1 MTVYNAI
8 AWMTSPSRN
17 MNLNPLFVRLLLLGL
32 VVWLAA
38 AAAVSAQPLL
48 LTGATV
54 HSVTG
59 APLSPGQVL
68 IKNGRIAAV
77 GVHLSAPAATV
88 VDLSGQHLY
97 PGLIALNTVLGLTEI
112 SAVRATEDTTEV
124 GDYTPE
130 VQSWIAVNPDSE
142 LIPVAR
148 ANGIAYFE
156 PAPHG
161 GIVAGQS
168 ALLATD
174 GWGVEQMAVR
184 KPVALHLYWP
194 AMDLE
199 VRDRPPS
206 GTKVKNLEQQARE
219 RYAKLRDLVA
229 FFDDARAYAQAKAA
243 AAKGQASAPA
253 VIPAWESMLPY
264 VEGRLPV
271 VVHAD
276 TVRQL
281 RAVLAWASTNQ
292 FQIIL
297 AGGRE
302 ATRVADLLA
311 AAKIPVIYP
320 HTFTQPF
327 RDIDPYDAPFAT
339 PETLRRAGIKVVFSL
354 GSDSFN
360 APLIKN
366 LPYAAAQAVAFGLP
380 RDEALKALTL
390 YPAQI
395 AGVADRLGS
404 IEPGKEASLFAA
416 DGDILDIRSQVTRM
430 WIAGAEV
437 SLENRHTRLYRKYQ
451 ARPRPVLR

>member
-1 MTVYNAI
+1 MKLLTLPA
-8 AWMTSPSRN
+8 
-17 MNLNPLFVRLLLLGL
+17 PLCLLS
-32 VVWLAA
+32 LAA
-38 AAAVSAQPLL
+38 ALAANASGQPLL

-54 HSVTG
+54 HPVT
-59 APLSPGQVL
+59 APPLSPGQVL
-68 IKNGRIAAV
+68 IQAGKIAAV
-77 GVHLSAPAATV
+77 GTNLDAPGATII
-88 VDLSGQHLY
+88 DLSGQHLY

-148 ANGIAYFE
+148 ANGVAYFE

-161 GIVAGQS
+161 GVVAGQS

-174 GWGVEQMAVR
+174 GWGIEQMAIR
-184 KPVALHLYWP
+184 KPVALHVFWP
-194 AMDLE
+194 AMDLDL
-199 VRDRPPS
+199 RARPAAK
-206 GTKVKNLEQQARE
+206 TKLKPLEDQARE
-219 RYAKLRDLVA
+219 RQAKLRDLME
-229 FFDDARAYAQAKAA
+229 FFEEAKAYARAKTA
-243 AAKGQASAPA
+243 AAKGQASLPP
-253 VIPAWESMLPY
+253 VIPAWEAMLPY

-276 TVRQL
+276 TARQI
-281 RAVLAWASTNQ
+281 RAVLAWAGTNSYQ
-292 FQIIL
+292 LIL

-302 ATRVADLLA
+302 SARVADLIA
-311 AAKIPVIYP
+311 AAKIPVIYT

-327 RDIDPYDAPFAT
+327 RDTDAYDTPFAT
-339 PETLRRAGIKVVFSL
+339 PEVLRRAGVKIAFSI

-380 RDEALKALTL
+380 REEALKAITL
-390 YPAQI
+390 HPAQLGGI
-395 AGVADRLGS
+395 ADRLGS
-404 IEPGKEASLFAA
+404 IEAGKDASLFAA
-416 DGDILDIRSQVTRM
+416 TGDILDIRSRVTRM

-437 SLENRHTRLYRKYQ
+437 SLENRHTRLYQKYQ
-451 ARPRPVLR
+451 ARPKPSSP

>member
-1 MTVYNAI
+1 MKLLTLPA
-8 AWMTSPSRN
+8 
-17 MNLNPLFVRLLLLGL
+17 PLCLLS
-32 VVWLAA
+32 LAA
-38 AAAVSAQPLL
+38 ALAANASGQPLL

-54 HSVTG
+54 HPVT
-59 APLSPGQVL
+59 APPLSPGQVL
-68 IKNGRIAAV
+68 IQAGKIAAV
-77 GVHLSAPAATV
+77 GTNLDAPGATIL
-88 VDLSGQHLY
+88 DLSGQHLY

-148 ANGIAYFE
+148 ANGIACFE
-156 PAPHG
+156 PAPRG

-174 GWGVEQMAVR
+174 GWGIEQMTLR
-184 KPVALHLYWP
+184 QPLALHLYWP
-194 AMDLE
+194 AMDLNLAN
-199 VRDRPPS
+199 RPP
-206 GTKVKNLEQQARE
+206 TKTRPKSLEEQARE
-219 RYAKLRDLVA
+219 RQTKLRDLMA
-229 FFDDARAYAQAKAA
+229 FFEEARAYAQAKAA
-243 AAKGQASAPA
+243 AAKGKAAPPPL
-253 VIPAWESMLPY
+253 VPAWEAMLPY

-276 TVRQL
+276 TTRQI
-281 RAVLAWASTNQ
+281 RAVLAWASTNH
-292 FQIIL
+292 FRLML

-302 ATRVADLLA
+302 AARVADLIA
-311 AAKIPVIYP
+311 AAKIPVIYT

-327 RDIDPYDAPFAT
+327 RDTDAYDTPFAT
-339 PETLRRAGIKVVFSL
+339 PGILRRAGVKIAFSI

-380 RDEALKALTL
+380 REEALKAITL
-390 YPAQI
+390 YPAQMGGI
-395 AGVADRLGS
+395 ADRLGS
-404 IEPGKEASLFAA
+404 IEAGKDASLFAA
-416 DGDILDIRSQVTRM
+416 TGDILDIRSRVTRM

-437 SLENRHTRLYRKYQ
+437 SLENRHTRLYQKYQ
-451 ARPRPVLR
+451 ARPKPKSP